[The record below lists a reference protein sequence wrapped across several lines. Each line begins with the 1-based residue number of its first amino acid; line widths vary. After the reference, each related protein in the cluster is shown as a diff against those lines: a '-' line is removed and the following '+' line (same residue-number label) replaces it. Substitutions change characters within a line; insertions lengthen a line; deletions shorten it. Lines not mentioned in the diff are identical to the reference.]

1 MTDREPD
8 AQFRDDIATL
18 LQIVEGLDRLEAAMY
33 HARSSI
39 PARQRGYFT
48 PDEDDRLRQMLLAYR
63 NYRISA
69 YEIIDRCR
77 EYEAVG
83 SLPSQLRTFI
93 LGFAA
98 ALTVYSKSQKLIE
111 TFRNE
116 PLARRSLNEPEPDFG
131 LEADFFERIFE
142 RYTSFQNYATMV
154 AAERFWRRH
163 RRAVRELGIEQEP
176 EIGQLCELIQHR
188 RSAIHRRF
196 HRVVGD
202 RVVHRM
208 QRLRELLLRPADEAR
223 YALQAFAFGAVGNLH
238 APLPP
243 PCFDRKTLDELHPRL
258 RPGDILLM
266 RTERKLT
273 STLLPGFWIHSAVYL
288 GQPQDFERM
297 GLADRPELR
306 SEQVNIHS
314 GARYGW
320 VVHAMSPKVIIWPLE
335 KCLEVDHMI
344 ALRPALAD
352 ADCANAIR
360 ESLRHL
366 GKPYDFEFDFNQSS
380 RLVCTSLIYRSY
392 HGRGPIKFTLVK
404 HLGRYALT
412 CDELCAQALAGLSKP
427 GEANA
432 FHLAALALQGADG
445 RPHLIPDSSAL
456 EHLRAIQNGMR
467 PSRDLR
473 G

>member
-1 MTDREPD
+1 MAPCADIFLFSIPSWYAVAACGRGQKHSFGYRVTGRTTRTSPAWCALGRRRKRLKMTDREPD

-131 LEADFFERIFE
+131 LDADFFERIFE

-208 QRLRELLLRPADEAR
+208 QRLRELLLRPA
-223 YALQAFAFGAVGNLH
+223 
-238 APLPP
+238 
-243 PCFDRKTLDELHPRL
+243 
-258 RPGDILLM
+258 
-266 RTERKLT
+266 
-273 STLLPGFWIHSAVYL
+273 
-288 GQPQDFERM
+288 
-297 GLADRPELR
+297 
-306 SEQVNIHS
+306 
-314 GARYGW
+314 
-320 VVHAMSPKVIIWPLE
+320 
-335 KCLEVDHMI
+335 
-344 ALRPALAD
+344 
-352 ADCANAIR
+352 
-360 ESLRHL
+360 
-366 GKPYDFEFDFNQSS
+366 
-380 RLVCTSLIYRSY
+380 
-392 HGRGPIKFTLVK
+392 
-404 HLGRYALT
+404 
-412 CDELCAQALAGLSKP
+412 
-427 GEANA
+427 
-432 FHLAALALQGADG
+432 
-445 RPHLIPDSSAL
+445 
-456 EHLRAIQNGMR
+456 
-467 PSRDLR
+467 
-473 G
+473 